1 MKPMQFLA
9 DDPPPPAAPEWLLTY
24 GDLMSLLLTF
34 FILLAAMTDV
44 TSEGRVA
51 QAIEAMQRRFGK
63 DSPGP
68 DDAEQIRA
76 EPRPV
81 TSAARRSPRLPGPGR
96 SEAVGDELAFVE
108 ASAEL
113 APREQD
119 KLHALAESLQG
130 KGQRIE
136 IRGHTTRRPLA
147 PGGPFAD
154 HWELAFARCRTV
166 ERLLLAA
173 GIDPNRLR
181 MSVAAG
187 NEPAY
192 VGDELL
198 ADRGNS
204 RVEVFL
210 LDEFAGPNEET
221 AARTSRTRT
230 AR

>member
-1 MKPMQFLA
+1 MHVPA

-24 GDLMSLLLTF
+24 GDMMSLLLAF
-34 FILLAAMTDV
+34 FIMLAAMTELSSD
-44 TSEGRVA
+44 GRVV
-51 QAIEAMQRRFGK
+51 QAVEAMQRQFGH
-63 DSPGP
+63 DSPRP
-68 DDAEQIRA
+68 DGVERLRDDRRSATGAGRA
-76 EPRPV
+76 
-81 TSAARRSPRLPGPGR
+81 SPRLPGPGR
-96 SEAVGDELAFVE
+96 SAAVGGDFVFAE

-113 APREQD
+113 AAAEQEP
-119 KLHALAESLQG
+119 LRALAEQLQG

-166 ERLLLAA
+166 ERLLIAA
-173 GIDPNRLR
+173 GIDSNRLR
-181 MSVAAG
+181 LSIAAG

-192 VGDELL
+192 VGDDLL
-198 ADRGNS
+198 GARENS

-210 LDEFAGPNEET
+210 LDEFAGPNAD
-221 AARTSRTRT
+221 AAPPPSPTGT